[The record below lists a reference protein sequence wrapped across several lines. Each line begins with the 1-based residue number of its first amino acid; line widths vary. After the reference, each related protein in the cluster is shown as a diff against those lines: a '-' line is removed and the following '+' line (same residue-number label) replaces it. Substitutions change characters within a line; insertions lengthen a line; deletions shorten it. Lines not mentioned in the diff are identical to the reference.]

1 MELEDIKQL
10 GYEEYISCQ
19 PIAAEQ
25 KRRKKRVANCYL
37 QYLSEYQKPIAET
50 TLIDIEGYLGT
61 LSYLKETS
69 YNTSYVYTL
78 RDFYRYLYQSK
89 LIAIDWGDYITKKK
103 TPQTLPRNIPLNLML
118 QLCTPTKTDLKQLE
132 KSVVAIRN
140 QAIIEFLFS
149 TGVRGS
155 ELLEAKIQ
163 YLSSDLSECFI
174 PTKKKGTPRY
184 VYLGKSARKYLGRYL
199 QKRGINNFDQLNS
212 SQLNDYIFVNKN
224 SKKLSKTSLNNIV
237 QACAKKRIGT
247 VVTPHMFR
255 HTFATEMLRSSGCL
269 RTVQLLLG
277 HTSIASTQKYC
288 HLDISDRMAAI
299 EEFHPR
305 SQKTNKK

>member
-1 MELEDIKQL
+1 MKLENIQEL
-10 GYEEYISCQ
+10 GYEEYVACQ
-19 PIAAEQ
+19 SIDIEQ
-25 KRRKKRVANCYL
+25 KRRKKRVARCYL
-37 QYLSEYQKPIAET
+37 QYLFENQKPVRET
-50 TLIDIEGYLGT
+50 TLKDIEGYLGT
-61 LSYLKETS
+61 LNYLKETS
-69 YNTSYVYTL
+69 YNSSYVYPL
-78 RDFYRYLYQSK
+78 RDLYQYLYQSK
-89 LIAIDWGDYITKKK
+89 LITVDWGDYIQKKK
-103 TPQTLPRNIPLNLML
+103 TPKTLPRNIPLNLML
-118 QLCTPTKTDLKQLE
+118 QLCTPTETDLQQLE

-155 ELLEAKIQ
+155 ELLEAKIKN
-163 YLSSDLSECFI
+163 LSSDLSECFI

-184 VYLGKSARKYLGRYL
+184 VYLGKPARKYLSRYL

-212 SQLNDYIFVNKN
+212 NQLDDYIFVNKN
-224 SKKLSKTSLNNIV
+224 NRKLSKTSLNNIV
-237 QACAKKRIGT
+237 QACATKRIGT
-247 VVTPHMFR
+247 AVTPHMFR

-305 SQKTNKK
+305 SQSINKK